1 MYSAKMKFDLVADSS
16 VGIDPDLIR
25 FLRLKLITGK
35 DAFILESI
43 FSPTVFDTLDL
54 PFSQVNEVAVFQFI
68 VDFCQRQLQ
77 KINSVGTVE
86 SDKQLSVGGKSKVAL
101 MAKLRLQERRA
112 LEVNLQLAADEL
124 FTIQVLYVHLMCAH
138 K

>member
-1 MYSAKMKFDLVADSS
+1 MKFDLVADSS

-43 FSPTVFDTLDL
+43 FSPTVFDTLAL
-54 PFSQVNEVAVFQFI
+54 PFSQANEVAVFQYI
-68 VDFCQRQLQ
+68 VDFCHRQLD
-77 KINSVGTVE
+77 KINSVGNID
-86 SDKQLSVGGKSKVAL
+86 SDKQLSLQGKRKAAL

-124 FTIQVLYVHLMCAH
+124 LNIQVLTR
-138 K
+138 KTS